1 MKIIFRIFRIFG
13 LRNQSWSLLF
23 GLFIIS
29 YLSLSQDLY
38 THLQRIIIS
47 NESNSTSSSHRNEQ
61 SLDNPPS
68 LDLLYLV
75 AIVGSP
81 IETEPYIKLLIPFT
95 LHALLSGP
103 SVGVEII
110 LSEDL
115 FNSFSTSRND
125 ILNRLEQQFG
135 YKRLL
140 LRTASPD
147 IVNLAFERCK
157 GHAANFVR
165 FLERPSL
172 QAKVTFIADADI
184 LILYPSD
191 KIVSSCLRHMKALK
205 LPYSNI
211 LRPTDKQGRPGST
224 NRHLTGLHTVL
235 SAEYYDSSKWT
246 QIMDWYNTKPEE
258 ASHPSDEALLQ
269 RMMKV
274 AFGLPNEQSSVQGTV
289 ANQALDDEL
298 TWVDLYSWHLIWG
311 IHLSPNRGI
320 GKVQPVEAS
329 CKLCR
334 MFEDVVRNGVYQT
347 IAKEDK
353 DVEDA
358 VRRVRGLCKC
368 CLVESL
374 DSKVCKA

>member
-1 MKIIFRIFRIFG
+1 MKIISRIFRIFSLRKHSILLVG
-13 LRNQSWSLLF
+13 LL
-23 GLFIIS
+23 IIS

-38 THLQRIIIS
+38 THLQSIIIS
-47 NESNSTSSSHRNEQ
+47 NKSNSTFSSHRNEQ
-61 SLDNPPS
+61 SLHNPPS
-68 LDLLYLV
+68 LDLLYLI

-81 IETEPYIKLLIPFT
+81 IETEPYNRLLIPFT

-110 LSEDL
+110 LSEDV
-115 FNSFSTSRND
+115 FNSFTTSRID
-125 ILNRLEQQFG
+125 IINRLETQFG
-135 YKRLL
+135 DKRLL
-140 LRTASPD
+140 LRTASSD

-165 FLERPSL
+165 FLEQPRL

-184 LILYPSD
+184 LILYPSE
-191 KIVSSCLRHMKALK
+191 KVVSSSLRHMNALK

-211 LRPTDKQGRPGST
+211 LRPNEKQGRPGIT

-235 SAEYYDSSKWT
+235 TNEYYDSSKWSP
-246 QIMDWYNTKPEE
+246 IMDWFNTKPEE

-274 AFGLPNEQSSVQGTV
+274 AFGLPQEQSSLQGAA

-298 TWVDLYSWHLIWG
+298 TWVDVYSWHLIWG

-320 GKVQPVEAS
+320 GKVQPLETS

-358 VRRVRGLCKC
+358 VKRVRMLCKC
-368 CLVESL
+368 CLVDSL